1 MSTLNTLSSK
11 PTIWLGGSLASHR
24 RGRILKTTVDAQP
37 SDILPPGQGICLLFG
52 TDFQQAAEIDSPRER
67 LRQRQEWINWSQ
79 APGRVLLLIPPF
91 KSGECA
97 LPKDWE
103 ALRRTI
109 PPSTKQNEFLASL
122 APEVQYEL
130 KGQLQIAQNL
140 GSTWD
145 DGSLCTIYYRKHP
158 HSGIFAV
165 TCLPLWS
172 LVVLDRAPA
181 LQQWLNELFELTG
194 NFSAANELLPPTAA
208 FLPSTNHFT
217 LLLHLLTA
225 SFNSET
231 EALAALQH
239 SQIFSIEPIEA
250 ERCLGEL
257 QTHDLV
263 TTAQLTPAGREILIR
278 SHYAPYAEALEA
290 LTLTSVLENKSLE
303 TEVSAGDTKSAFAD

>member
-1 MSTLNTLSSK
+1 MSTLNNLSSK
-11 PTIWLGGSLASHR
+11 PSIWLGGSLASHR

-37 SDILPPGQGICLLFG
+37 SETLPPGQGICLLFG
-52 TDFQQAAEIDSPRER
+52 TDFQQAAEID
-67 LRQRQEWINWSQ
+67 RQEWINWSQ

-109 PPSTKQNEFLASL
+109 PPSTKQNDFLASL

-140 GSTWD
+140 CGTWD

-158 HSGIFAV
+158 HSGIFAI

-181 LQQWLNELFELTG
+181 LQQWLGDIFELTG
-194 NFSAANELLPPTAA
+194 NFSAANEPISPTAA
-208 FLPSTNHFT
+208 FLPSANHFT

-231 EALAALQH
+231 EALEALQH
-239 SQIFSIEPIEA
+239 SKIFSLEQTEA
-250 ERCLGEL
+250 DRCLREL

-263 TTAQLTPAGREILIR
+263 NKAQLTAAGREILIR

-290 LTLTSVLENKSLE
+290 LTL
-303 TEVSAGDTKSAFAD
+303 